1 MLGWFKPGGET
12 TGDGAGSG
20 EESDLVSEG
29 GGQSTG
35 LERGRRHIFRGM
47 R

>member
-1 MLGWFKPGGET
+1 MLAGGET
-12 TGDGAGSG
+12 AGDGAGSG

-29 GGQSTG
+29 GGAEYRV
-35 LERGRRHIFRGM
+35 ERGRRRHIFRGM